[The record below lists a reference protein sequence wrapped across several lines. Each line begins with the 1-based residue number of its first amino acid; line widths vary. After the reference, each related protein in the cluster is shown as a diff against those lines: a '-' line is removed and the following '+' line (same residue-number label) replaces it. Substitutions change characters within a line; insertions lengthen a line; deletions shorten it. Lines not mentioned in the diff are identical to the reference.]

1 MRILK
6 IDELIEVCKTLS
18 SEKTKIREEVE
29 EMLVQVLLVSMCA
42 EFEGIPKG
50 LVIERCSAVNDPMVF
65 KYATSFS
72 DNAFSSPS
80 KKNISDAIKIKRFG
94 GASSGEFERLKM
106 SDGEAWIAYGD
117 IVANRNNAAHGR
129 PVQATI
135 DEVEKFY
142 KNAHVVLDWFKKALW
157 TGEVEGSVSE

>member
-29 EMLVQVLLVSMCA
+29 EMLVQALLVSMCA
-42 EFEGIPKG
+42 EFEGILKG
-50 LVIERCSAVNDPMVF
+50 LVIERCSAVNDPIVF

-80 KKNISDAIKIKRFG
+80 KKNISDAIKRFG
-94 GASSGEFERLKM
+94 DASSGEFERLKK
-106 SDGEAWIAYGD
+106 SDGEAWIAYGN

-142 KNAHVVLDWFKKALW
+142 ENAHVVLDSFKKALW
-157 TGEVEGSVSE
+157 TGEVEGGVSE